1 MEYGLIGGRL
11 GHSYS
16 KVIHE
21 MLCGYRYDLCPLP
34 TEEEVRAFMTRRQFR
49 AINVTIP
56 YKLVVME
63 YCSYIDPHARAI
75 NAVNTIVNR
84 NGLLYGYN
92 TDYPG
97 FSYLCDAHG
106 VEFKDR
112 TVLILGT
119 GGTHNT
125 TWAVAHDRGAKQIYT
140 VSRHPDPE
148 KGELTYAQALTTGA
162 QIIINTTPV
171 GMYPNVGVS
180 ALDITS
186 MPGLEAVIDVIYN
199 PDKTELIL
207 RAEELGVPVAVGGLE
222 MLVAQAVYA
231 AEFFLDRKFEDAGA
245 EIARVTSELRRE
257 QLNIALIG
265 MPSSGKTTLGKLLAK
280 QLGRTFVDLDDAIVK
295 ADGRSIPDIFAAEGE
310 DGFRA
315 KETEQTARFGKE
327 NRQLLSCGGGVVK
340 RPENLRALHQNG
352 VVLFIDRPVE
362 ALAVG
367 GSRPLSSSMEALR
380 TMEAQ
385 RRPLYRAAADAVV
398 HTRYGDVLPSNKA
411 LAGAGIEL
419 IGMDRREFLL
429 KDALD
434 QLAAEYDF
442 IFIDCPPSLELLT
455 LNALCA
461 ADSILVPVQGE
472 YFALEGLSDLMNTVR
487 IVRRSLNPKLALEGV
502 LLTMFDGRTN
512 LAMQVAEE
520 VKHYFPGKVYAT
532 VIPRNVRLSE
542 APSHGKPITAYD
554 RTSRGAEAYQALA
567 VEFLKKQ

>member
-63 YCSYIDPHARAI
+63 YCSYIDPHAKAI

-97 FSYLCDAHG
+97 FSYLCDEHG

-231 AEFFLDRKFEDAGA
+231 AEYFLDRKFEDAPV
-245 EIARVTSELRRE
+245 EIRRITAALRRDM
-257 QLNIALIG
+257 LNIALIG
-265 MPSSGKTTLGKLLAK
+265 MPSSGKTTLGRMLAK
-280 QLGRTFVDLDDAIVK
+280 SLGRTFVDLDEEIVK
-295 ADGRSIPDIFAAEGE
+295 TDGRSIPDIFAAEGE
-310 DGFRA
+310 DGFRT
-315 KETEQTARFGKE
+315 KETAETQRFGKE
-327 NRQLLSCGGGVVK
+327 GRQLISCGGGIVK
-340 RPENLRALHQNG
+340 KPENLRALHQNG
-352 VVLFIDRPVE
+352 VILFIDRPVD

-367 GSRPLSSSMEALR
+367 GGRPLSSSMDALR
-380 TMEAQ
+380 QMEAQ
-385 RRPLYRAAADAVV
+385 RRPLYLAAADAVIPNNG
-398 HTRYGDVLPSNKA
+398 TLD
-411 LAGAGIEL
+411 
-419 IGMDRREFLL
+419 
-429 KDALD
+429 DALH
-434 QLAAEYDF
+434 AAMEALDE
-442 IFIDCPPSLELLT
+442 IF
-455 LNALCA
+455 
-461 ADSILVPVQGE
+461 DS
-472 YFALEGLSDLMNTVR
+472 
-487 IVRRSLNPKLALEGV
+487 
-502 LLTMFDGRTN
+502 
-512 LAMQVAEE
+512 
-520 VKHYFPGKVYAT
+520 
-532 VIPRNVRLSE
+532 
-542 APSHGKPITAYD
+542 
-554 RTSRGAEAYQALA
+554 
-567 VEFLKKQ
+567 